1 MTEEQLRAAAA
12 SAVQQALALGATD
25 AECTISDGSEF
36 SVSVRLGEVEK
47 LKEADSCGA
56 GLRVLLG
63 QKQGSS
69 YTSDLTP
76 EGIRQMVASAIDI
89 ARITEPDPYAGL
101 PDAAELGQLTADLG
115 LASDLTLSTAEK
127 IELAK
132 RAEKAAL
139 SLDPRI
145 TNSDGASFDS
155 HSGTRVF
162 ANSRGFLGSY
172 RSTSCSLSA
181 VPVAKSGDRM
191 ERDYWYSIGRD
202 HTTLESP
209 EHIGRVAAERVLRRL
224 GARKIPTQQA
234 TIVLDPRVARS
245 LVGHVFGA
253 VTGDAIYRK
262 SSFLLDKIDQLVA
275 APTVTI
281 VDDPTIPGLFGSSPF
296 DDEGVP
302 GRRNLIIENGVLK
315 TYLLHTYTARKLS
328 LKTTGNAS
336 RGLTGSPGTGHGNL
350 YLEAGTMTPDEILK
364 AVGTGL
370 FITELIGQGV
380 NTVNG
385 DYSRGAC
392 GLWIENGELTYPV
405 AEVTVA
411 GNLSEMLKNI
421 LYIGNDLEFRGSTSA
436 PTVAIGGMTI
446 SGVQ

>member
-1 MTEEQLRAAAA
+1 MTEEQLRATAS
-12 SAVQQALALGATD
+12 SAVQQALALGVTD

-76 EGIRQMVASAIDI
+76 EGIQQMVASAIDI

-115 LASDLTLSTAEK
+115 LASELILSTAEK

-139 SLDPRI
+139 SFDPRI

-155 HSGTRVF
+155 HCGTRVF

-202 HTTLESP
+202 HSKLESP
-209 EHIGRVAAERVLRRL
+209 EHIGRLAAERVLRRL

-262 SSFLLDKIDQLVA
+262 SSFLLDKIDQVVA
-275 APTVTI
+275 HPSVTI
-281 VDDPTIPGLFGSSPF
+281 VDDPTLPGLFGSSPF

-302 GRRNLIIENGVLK
+302 GHRHCIIQNGVLK

-350 YLEAGTMTPDEILK
+350 YLEAGTMSPEEILK

-392 GLWIENGELTYPV
+392 GLWIENGELTFPV

>member
-1 MTEEQLRAAAA
+1 
-12 SAVQQALALGATD
+12 V
-25 AECTISDGSEF
+25 
-36 SVSVRLGEVEK
+36 
-47 LKEADSCGA
+47 
-56 GLRVLLG
+56 
-63 QKQGSS
+63 
-69 YTSDLTP
+69 
-76 EGIRQMVASAIDI
+76 
-89 ARITEPDPYAGL
+89 
-101 PDAAELGQLTADLG
+101 
-115 LASDLTLSTAEK
+115 
-127 IELAK
+127 
-132 RAEKAAL
+132 
-139 SLDPRI
+139 DPRI

-172 RSTSCSLSA
+172 RSTSCSLST

-202 HTTLESP
+202 YTKLESP
-209 EHIGRVAAERVLRRL
+209 EEIGRLAAERVLRRL

-234 TIVLDPRVARS
+234 TIVFEPRVARS
-245 LVGHVFGA
+245 LVGHVFAA

-262 SSFLLDKIDQLVA
+262 SSFLLDKIGQAVA
-275 APTVTI
+275 HPSVTI
-281 VDDPTIPGLFGSSPF
+281 VDDPTMPGLFGSSPF

-302 GRRNLIIENGVLK
+302 GRRHLIIENGVLK
-315 TYLLHTYTARKLS
+315 TYLLHTYTARKLG

-350 YLEAGTMTPDEILK
+350 FLEAGTMTPEEILK

-370 FITELIGQGV
+370 FVTELIGQGV

-385 DYSRGAC
+385 DYSRGAS

-405 AEVTVA
+405 AEITVA

-446 SGVQ
+446 SGAQ

>member
-1 MTEEQLRAAAA
+1 MTEQQLRDAAA

-25 AECTISDGSEF
+25 AECTIADGSEF

-76 EGIRQMVASAIDI
+76 EGIQQMVASAIDI
-89 ARITEPDPYAGL
+89 ARITEPDPFAGL
-101 PDAAELGQLTADLG
+101 PEAAELGQLTEDLG
-115 LASDLTLSTAEK
+115 LASELTLSTAEK
-127 IELAK
+127 IEMAK

-139 SLDPRI
+139 GLDPRI

-172 RSTSCSLSA
+172 RSTSCSLSV

-202 HTTLESP
+202 HSTLEAP
-209 EHIGRVAAERVLRRL
+209 EHIGRLAAERVLRRL
-224 GARKIPTQQA
+224 GARKIATQQA

-262 SSFLLDKIDQLVA
+262 SSFLLDKLEQTVA

-315 TYLLHTYTARKLS
+315 TYLLHTYTARKLG

-436 PTVAIGGMTI
+436 PTIAIGGMTI

>member
-101 PDAAELGQLTADLG
+101 PDATELGQLTADLG

-350 YLEAGTMTPDEILK
+350 YLEAGTMTSDEILK

>member
-1 MTEEQLRAAAA
+1 MTEEQLRATAS
-12 SAVQQALALGATD
+12 SAVQQALALGVTD

-76 EGIRQMVASAIDI
+76 EGIQQMVASAIDI

-115 LASDLTLSTAEK
+115 LASELTLSTAEK

-139 SLDPRI
+139 SFDPRI

-155 HSGTRVF
+155 HCGTRVF

-202 HTTLESP
+202 HSKLESP
-209 EHIGRVAAERVLRRL
+209 EHIGRLAAERVLRRL

-262 SSFLLDKIDQLVA
+262 SSFLLDKIDQVVA
-275 APTVTI
+275 HPSVTI
-281 VDDPTIPGLFGSSPF
+281 VDDPTLPGLFGSSPF

-302 GRRNLIIENGVLK
+302 GHRHCIIQNGVLK

-350 YLEAGTMTPDEILK
+350 YLEAGTMSPEEILK

-392 GLWIENGELTYPV
+392 GLWIENGELTFPV

>member
-12 SAVQQALALGATD
+12 SAVKQALALGATD

-47 LKEADSCGA
+47 LKEADACGA

-76 EGIRQMVASAIDI
+76 EGIQQMVASAIDI

-101 PDAAELGQLTADLG
+101 PEAAELGQITTDLG
-115 LASDLTLSTAEK
+115 LASDLSLSTAEK

-181 VPVAKSGDRM
+181 VPVAKSGERM

-202 HTTLESP
+202 HTKLESP
-209 EHIGRVAAERVLRRL
+209 EHIGRLAAERVLRRL

-262 SSFLLDKIDQLVA
+262 SSFLLDKIDQVVA
-275 APTVTI
+275 HPSVTI

-302 GRRNLIIENGVLK
+302 GRRNLLIEKGVLK

-350 YLEAGTMTPDEILK
+350 YLEAGTMTPEEILK

-436 PTVAIGGMTI
+436 PTIAIGGMTI

>member
-1 MTEEQLRAAAA
+1 MTEEQLRATAA
-12 SAVQQALALGATD
+12 SAVKQALALGATD

-76 EGIRQMVASAIDI
+76 EGIQQMVASAIDI

-101 PDAAELGQLTADLG
+101 PDAAELGQLTDDLA
-115 LASDLTLSTAEK
+115 LASELTLSTAEK

-202 HTTLESP
+202 HTKLESP
-209 EHIGRVAAERVLRRL
+209 EHIGRLAAERVLRRL

-262 SSFLLDKIDQLVA
+262 SSFLLDKIDQKVA
-275 APTVTI
+275 AAAVTI

-302 GRRNLIIENGVLK
+302 GRRNVIIENGVLK

-350 YLEAGTMTPDEILK
+350 YLEAGTMTPEEILR

-411 GNLSEMLKNI
+411 GNLSEMLENI

-436 PTVAIGGMTI
+436 PTIAIGGMTI

>member
-1 MTEEQLRAAAA
+1 MTEEQLRATAA

-25 AECTISDGSEF
+25 AECTIADGSEF

-76 EGIRQMVASAIDI
+76 EGIRQMVASAVEI

-101 PDAAELGQLTADLG
+101 PGKDELGQLTGDLG

-132 RAEKAAL
+132 RAEKAAM
-139 SLDPRI
+139 SVDPRI

-191 ERDYWYSIGRD
+191 ERDYWYTIGRD
-202 HTTLESP
+202 HTKLESP
-209 EHIGRVAAERVLRRL
+209 EQVGRIAAERVLRRL

-245 LVGHVFGA
+245 LVGHVFSA

-262 SSFLLDKIDQLVA
+262 SSFLLDKIGQTVA
-275 APTVTI
+275 HPSVTI
-281 VDDPTIPGLFGSSPF
+281 VDDPTIPGLFGTSPF

-302 GRRNLIIENGVLK
+302 GRRHLIIEKGVLK
-315 TYLLHTYTARKLS
+315 TYLLHTYTARKLG
-328 LKTTGNAS
+328 LQTTGNAS

-350 YLEAGTMTPDEILK
+350 FLEAGAMTPEEILK
-364 AVGTGL
+364 TVGTGL

-421 LYIGNDLEFRGSTSA
+421 LHIGNDLEFRGSTSA
-436 PTVAIGGMTI
+436 PTIAIGGMTI